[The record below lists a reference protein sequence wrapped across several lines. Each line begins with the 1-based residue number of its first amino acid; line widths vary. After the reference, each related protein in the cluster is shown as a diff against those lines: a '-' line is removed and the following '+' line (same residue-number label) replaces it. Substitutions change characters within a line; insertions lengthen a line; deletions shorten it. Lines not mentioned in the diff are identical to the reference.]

1 MRQLVH
7 AAEVECEHAFVSSE
21 ALGCIHEYSRKET
34 HVLYIYKKYPS
45 ILNFIYITKP

>member
-21 ALGCIHEYSRKET
+21 ALGCIHEYSRKEK
-34 HVLYIYKKYPS
+34 HMF
-45 ILNFIYITKP
+45 FIYIKNILVY